1 LFDLASLE
9 VLSFGHA
16 GDKGTKAMKCP
27 KCQAENTSDSR
38 FCKKCA
44 GPLPSSL
51 EIGISQTE
59 TLETSREKLTT
70 GSTFAGRYQ
79 IIEELGQGG
88 MGVVYQAEDTRLKRS
103 VALKFLPEALSRDR
117 QALERFEREAQAASA
132 LNHPHICII
141 YDIDEHEG
149 RHFIAME
156 LLVGQTLKQRILGKR
171 RGVDEILAVALE
183 VADGLEAAH
192 ARGIIHRDIKPANIF
207 VTQRGQAK
215 ILDFGLAKLALE
227 RQAAAKTLT
236 APEQLTSPGTAVGT
250 VAYMSPEQALGKD
263 LDERTD
269 LFSFGVVL
277 YEMATGVLPFQGT
290 TSAATF
296 NAILNAAPTSP
307 VRLNPDVPDA
317 LERIIDKALEKDREV
332 RYQSARDL
340 LVDLR
345 RLRRASVSGRAA
357 APDVAESQRMPSLA
371 VLPFAN
377 MSADK
382 ENEYF
387 SDGLAED
394 IIDALT
400 QVPGLRVM
408 ARTSSF
414 AFRGKEQDVR
424 EIGARLNVEH
434 ILEGSVRRAGSRI
447 RVTAQLVKAN
457 DGYHLWSQRFDREMI
472 DVFAIQDEIS
482 QAIVEKLRVRL
493 SADRPLVKRYTENL
507 AAYDLCL
514 KARYHLLKMTPE
526 GREAGRRY
534 CEQAIALDPN
544 YALAH
549 VMLAESYFWSAFWG
563 SMDPREAFSRAKS
576 AALEALR
583 FDDTIADAHSALG
596 TVLGSGEFDW
606 PGAEREFRRAREL
619 SLSSA
624 VVRYDYAWCYAMW
637 FLYPLGRVEQA
648 LAEMRRALE
657 LDPLDPFTNTL
668 VGLLLHSMRQFEPA
682 IEQLQHAID
691 LDPTFSFSH
700 WFLSITY
707 AQNGQFEEAIA
718 AAEKANQFSG
728 GNALILGT
736 LGSLY
741 GRAGRTAE
749 ARQLLEELTAR
760 RRLTYVPASAL
771 SIVHRGLGEPQE
783 SLEWIAKGIEERD
796 PIIVTAL
803 KASPTYDSVRP
814 HPAYQALLRKMNL
827 EP

>member
-1 LFDLASLE
+1 MIGQTVSHYRILE
-9 VLSFGHA
+9 
-16 GDKGTKAMKCP
+16 
-27 KCQAENTSDSR
+27 R
-38 FCKKCA
+38 
-44 GPLPSSL
+44 
-51 EIGISQTE
+51 
-59 TLETSREKLTT
+59 
-70 GSTFAGRYQ
+70 
-79 IIEELGQGG
+79 LGGGG
-88 MGVVYQAEDTRLKRS
+88 MGVVYKAEDTRLKRP
-103 VALKFLPEALSRDR
+103 VALKFLPEELSRDR
-117 QALERFEREAQAASA
+117 RALERFEREAQAASA
-132 LNHPHICII
+132 LNHPHICTIH
-141 YDIDEHEG
+141 DIDEHAG
-149 RHFIAME
+149 QRFIAME
-156 LLVGQTLKQRILGKR
+156 LLEGQTLKQRTVGKR
-171 RGVDEILAVALE
+171 LGVDEILTVALE

-192 ARGIIHRDIKPANIF
+192 SRGIIHRDIKPANIF
-207 VTQRGQAK
+207 ITRRGQAK
-215 ILDFGLAKLALE
+215 ILDFGLAKLAPE
-227 RQAAAKTLT
+227 RRAATDSSSTLLAT
-236 APEQLTSPGTAVGT
+236 HLVPEQLTSPGTAIGT
-250 VAYMSPEQALGKD
+250 VSYMSPEQALGKD
-263 LDERTD
+263 LDARTD
-269 LFSFGVVL
+269 LFSLGIVL
-277 YEMATGVLPFQGT
+277 YEMATGSLPFRGD
-290 TSAATF
+290 TSVAVF
-296 NAILNAAPTSP
+296 DSILHQAPTSP
-307 VRLNPDVPDA
+307 VRLNPDLPEA
-317 LERIIDKALEKDREV
+317 LERIINKVLEKDREL

-340 LVDLR
+340 LVDLT
-345 RLRRASVSGRAA
+345 RLKRERDSGRVAS
-357 APDVAESQRMPSLA
+357 PGGAESPRLSSLA
-371 VLPFAN
+371 VLPFTN
-377 MSADK
+377 LSADK

-414 AFRGKEQDVR
+414 AFRGKEADVR
-424 EIGARLNVEH
+424 EIGARLNVEN
-434 ILEGSVRRAGSRI
+434 ILEGSVRRAGNRI

-457 DGYHLWSQRFDREMI
+457 DGYHLWSQRFDREMT

-482 QAIVEKLRVRL
+482 QAIVEKLRLRL
-493 SADRPLVKRYTENL
+493 AGDRPLVKRYTENL

-534 CEQAIALDPN
+534 CEQAIAVDPN

-549 VMLAESYFWSAFWG
+549 VILAESFFWSAFWG

-583 FDDTIADAHSALG
+583 LDDTIADAHSALG

-606 PGAEREFRRAREL
+606 PGAEREFQRALEL

-648 LAEMRRALE
+648 LAEMRRAVE
-657 LDPLDPFTNTL
+657 LDPLDPFYNTL
-668 VGLLLHSMRQFEPA
+668 VGLLVHSMRQFEPA
-682 IEQLQHAID
+682 IKQLQHAID
-691 LDPTFSFSH
+691 LDPTFSFSY

-718 AAEKANQFSG
+718 SAEKANQFSK
-728 GNALILGT
+728 GNALTMGT
-736 LGSLY
+736 LGSLN

-760 RRLTYVPASAL
+760 RRSAYVPASAL
-771 SIVHRGLGEPQE
+771 AIVHRGLGERQE

-803 KASPTYDSVRP
+803 KASPTYDSVRS
-814 HPAYQALLRKMNL
+814 HPAFPALLRKMNL

>member
-1 LFDLASLE
+1 MIGQTASHYRIL
-9 VLSFGHA
+9 
-16 GDKGTKAMKCP
+16 
-27 KCQAENTSDSR
+27 
-38 FCKKCA
+38 
-44 GPLPSSL
+44 
-51 EIGISQTE
+51 
-59 TLETSREKLTT
+59 EKL
-70 GSTFAGRYQ
+70 GG
-79 IIEELGQGG
+79 GG
-88 MGVVYQAEDTRLKRS
+88 MGVVYKAEDTRLKRP

-117 QALERFEREAQAASA
+117 HALERFEREAQAASA
-132 LNHPHICII
+132 LNHPHICTI
-141 YDIDEHEG
+141 YDVDEHEG

-156 LLVGQTLKQRILGKR
+156 FLEGQTLKQWIVGKR
-171 RGVDEILAVALE
+171 MGVDEMLTVAIE

-215 ILDFGLAKLALE
+215 ILDFGLAKLAPE
-227 RQAAAKTLT
+227 RRAAAETLT
-236 APEQLTSPGTAVGT
+236 AREPLTSPGTAAGT
-250 VAYMSPEQALGKD
+250 VEYMSPEQALGKE
-263 LDERTD
+263 LDARTD
-269 LFSFGVVL
+269 LFSLGVVL
-277 YEMATGVLPFQGT
+277 YEMATGSLPFRGD
-290 TSAATF
+290 SSV
-296 NAILNAAPTSP
+296 AIFDSLLHQAPTPP

-317 LERIIDKALEKDREV
+317 LERIITKALEKDREL
-332 RYQSARDL
+332 RYQSAREL
-340 LVDLR
+340 SVDLT
-345 RLRRASVSGRAA
+345 RLKRERDFGRAA
-357 APDVAESQRMPSLA
+357 AVHGVAESPRIPSLA
-371 VLPFAN
+371 VLPFTN

-382 ENEYF
+382 DNEYF

-408 ARTSSF
+408 ARTSAF
-414 AFRGKEQDVR
+414 AFRGKEADVR

-434 ILEGSVRRAGSRI
+434 ILEGSVRRAASRI
-447 RVTAQLVKAN
+447 RVTAQLIKAS
-457 DGYHLWSQRFDREMI
+457 DGYHVWSQRFDREMT

-493 SADRPLVKRYTENL
+493 SGDRPLIKRYTENL

-534 CEQAIALDPN
+534 CEQAIALDQN
-544 YALAH
+544 YALAY

-583 FDDTIADAHSALG
+583 LDDTIADAHSALG

-606 PGAEREFRRAREL
+606 PGAGREFQRALEL

-637 FLYPLGRVEQA
+637 FLFPLGRVEQA
-648 LAEMRRALE
+648 LAEMRRALD
-657 LDPLDPFTNTL
+657 LDPLDPFYNS
-668 VGLLLHSMRQFEPA
+668 LLGHLLYSLRQFEPA
-682 IEQLQHAID
+682 IEQLQHAVD

-707 AQNGQFEEAIA
+707 AQNGKFEEAIA

-728 GNALILGT
+728 GNALTLGT

-749 ARQLLEELTAR
+749 ARQLLEELTTR
-760 RRLTYVPASAL
+760 RRSAYVPASAL
-771 SIVHRGLGEPQE
+771 AIVHRGLGERQE
-783 SLEWIAKGIEERD
+783 TLEWIARGIEERD

-803 KASPTYDSVRP
+803 KSSPTYDSLRP
-814 HPAYQALLRKMNL
+814 QPAYRDLLRKMNL

>member
-1 LFDLASLE
+1 
-9 VLSFGHA
+9 
-16 GDKGTKAMKCP
+16 M
-27 KCQAENTSDSR
+27 
-38 FCKKCA
+38 
-44 GPLPSSL
+44 
-51 EIGISQTE
+51 IGQTVSHYRI
-59 TLETSREKLTT
+59 LEKL
-70 GSTFAGRYQ
+70 GG
-79 IIEELGQGG
+79 GG
-88 MGVVYQAEDTRLKRS
+88 MGVVYKAEDTRLKRA
-103 VALKFLPEALSRDR
+103 VALKFLPEELSRDCR
-117 QALERFEREAQAASA
+117 ALERFEREAQTASA
-132 LNHPHICII
+132 LNHPHICTI

-156 LLVGQTLKQRILGKR
+156 LLEGQTLKQRIVGKR
-171 RGVDEILAVALE
+171 LGVDEILTVALE

-207 VTQRGQAK
+207 VTRRGQAK
-215 ILDFGLAKLALE
+215 ILDFGLAKLAPE
-227 RQAAAKTLT
+227 RHAAIETSTTLLAT
-236 APEQLTSPGTAVGT
+236 HSVPEQLTSPGTAVGT

-263 LDERTD
+263 LDARTD
-269 LFSFGVVL
+269 LFSLGVVL
-277 YEMATGVLPFQGT
+277 YEMATGNLPFRGE
-290 TSAATF
+290 TSVAQF
-296 NAILNAAPTSP
+296 DSLLHQAPTSP
-307 VRLNPDVPDA
+307 VRLNPELPGE
-317 LERIIDKALEKDREV
+317 LERIINKALEKDREV

-340 LVDLR
+340 RVDLK
-345 RLRRASVSGRAA
+345 RLRRERDSARTA
-357 APDVAESQRMPSLA
+357 APGFAEPPRIPSLA

-377 MSADK
+377 LSADK

-414 AFRGKEQDVR
+414 AFRGKEADVR
-424 EIGARLNVEH
+424 EIGARLNVEN

-447 RVTAQLVKAN
+447 RVTAQLVKAS
-457 DGYHLWSQRFDREMI
+457 DGYHLWSQRFDREMT

-482 QAIVEKLRVRL
+482 LAIVEKLRLRL
-493 SADRPLVKRYTENL
+493 AGGRPLVKRYTENL

-583 FDDTIADAHSALG
+583 LDDTIADAHSALG

-606 PGAEREFRRAREL
+606 PGAEREFHRALEL

-637 FLYPLGRVEQA
+637 FLLPQGRVERA
-648 LAEMRRALE
+648 LTEMRRALE
-657 LDPLDPFTNTL
+657 LDPLDPFYNSL
-668 VGLLLHSMRQFEPA
+668 LGYLLHTTGQSEAAVAQFR
-682 IEQLQHAID
+682 HAID
-691 LDPTFSFSH
+691 LDPTFNFSYML
-700 WFLSITY
+700 FSIALT
-707 AQNGQFEEAIA
+707 ALGRPDESIA
-718 AAEKANQFSG
+718 AAKKANDLSG
-728 GNALILGT
+728 GSAATLWV
-736 LGSLY
+736 LGSAY
-741 GRAGRTAE
+741 GRAGRTDE
-749 ARQLLEELTAR
+749 ARQILEELTAR
-760 RRLTYVPASAL
+760 RRSTYVSASAFAL
-771 SIVHRGLGEPQE
+771 VYGGLGERDK
-783 SLEWIAKGIEERD
+783 SLEWIARSIEERD
-796 PIIVTAL
+796 PIIVTSL
-803 KASPTYDSVRP
+803 KTAPAYDRVRS

>member
-1 LFDLASLE
+1 
-9 VLSFGHA
+9 
-16 GDKGTKAMKCP
+16 MKRP
-27 KCQAENTSDSR
+27 KPQAENSAGSR
-38 FCKKCA
+38 
-44 GPLPSSL
+44 
-51 EIGISQTE
+51 
-59 TLETSREKLTT
+59 
-70 GSTFAGRYQ
+70 FAGRYQ

-88 MGVVYQAEDTRLKRS
+88 MGIVYQAEDTRLKRP
-103 VALKFLPEALSRDR
+103 VALKFLPEALSRDH
-117 QALERFEREAQAASA
+117 QALERFRREAQTASA
-132 LNHPHICII
+132 LNHPHICTI

-156 LLVGQTLKQRILGKR
+156 LLEGQTLKQRIAGKR
-171 RGVDEILAVALE
+171 LGVDEILTVALE

-207 VTQRGQAK
+207 LAQRGQAK
-215 ILDFGLAKLALE
+215 IMDFGLAKLVPDRL
-227 RQAAAKTLT
+227 AAAETLT

-263 LDERTD
+263 LDARTD

-277 YEMATGVLPFQGT
+277 YEMVTGVLPFQGM

-296 NAILNAAPTSP
+296 NAILNMAPTSP
-307 VRLNPDVPDA
+307 VRLNPEVPEA
-317 LERIIDKALEKDREV
+317 LALIIDKALEKDRDV

-340 LVDLR
+340 LVDLK
-345 RLRRASVSGRAA
+345 RLKRESIGVAMSGITTSLRI
-357 APDVAESQRMPSLA
+357 PSLA

-377 MSADK
+377 MSGDK

-414 AFRGKEQDVR
+414 SFRGKEADVR
-424 EIGARLNVEH
+424 EIGSRLNVEH
-434 ILEGSVRRAGSRI
+434 ILEGSVRRAGNRI

-457 DGYHLWSQRFDREMI
+457 DGYHLWSQRFDREMT

-482 QAIVEKLRVRL
+482 QAIVEKLRLRL
-493 SADRPLVKRYTENL
+493 AGDRPLVKRYTENL

-563 SMDPREAFSRAKS
+563 SMDPREAFFRAKA
-576 AALEALR
+576 AALDAIKL
-583 FDDTIADAHSALG
+583 DDTIADAHSALG

-606 PGAEREFRRAREL
+606 SGAEREFQRALEL
-619 SLSSA
+619 SLSSK

-648 LAEMRRALE
+648 LAEIRRALE
-657 LDPLDPFTNTL
+657 LDPLDPFFNSL
-668 VGLLLHSMRQFEPA
+668 SGHLLYSLRQFEPA
-682 IEQLQHAID
+682 IAQLQHAVD
-691 LDPTFSFSH
+691 LDPTFSFSY
-700 WFLSITY
+700 WFLSITF
-707 AQNGQFEEAIA
+707 AQNRQLEEAIA

-728 GNALILGT
+728 GNALTLGT

-749 ARQLLEELTAR
+749 ARQLLEDLKAR
-760 RRLTYVPASAL
+760 RRSTYVPASAL
-771 SIVHRGLGEPQE
+771 AIVHRGLGERQE

-803 KASPTYDSVRP
+803 KPSPTYDSVRP
-814 HPAYQALLRKMNL
+814 HPAYQNLLRKMNL